1 MNELAG
7 TGRLY
12 VILNLFCALTL
23 VGAEPPPP
31 TNIVRIH
38 MMKRDSVVFY
48 PNGEGPP
55 IITLVEELPREGSSP
70 GSDTS
75 DDSDPDPMNAQN
87 IDHQIDRYL
96 TELRNQDNNQDNQDE
111 QPGLLRQAGRRDLA
125 VSPPPRRLSF
135 WERVASWCSCSRER
149 RR

>member
-1 MNELAG
+1 MNELAD

-12 VILNLFCALTL
+12 VILNLFCALAL
-23 VGAEPPPP
+23 MGGEPPPA

-38 MMKRDSVVFY
+38 MMKRDSVAFY

-55 IITLVEELPREGSSP
+55 IITLVEQLPQGESSP

-75 DDSDPDPMNAQN
+75 DDSDPDPMSVQD
-87 IDHQIDRYL
+87 IDHQIEQYL
-96 TELRNQDNNQDNQDE
+96 TELRNQDNHDD
-111 QPGLLRQAGRRDLA
+111 QPGLPRQAGRRDLA

-135 WERVASWCSCSRER
+135 WERVASWCTCSRER